1 MKIRASTLKEGFEV
15 RQFHLINIYMRSLRR
30 SVIGQFLAALR
41 ILRCLLKYRAGFPQ
55 YIQYG
60 EDLRL
65 FV

>member
-1 MKIRASTLKEGFEV
+1 MTLRAQTFQGGYRV
-15 RQFHLINIYMRSLRR
+15 RQFDLINIYLRSLRR
-30 SVIGQFLAALR
+30 SMIGQFLAALR

>member
-1 MKIRASTLKEGFEV
+1 MRIRASTLKERSEV
-15 RQFHLINIYMRSLRR
+15 RQVDLINIYMQGLRR
-30 SVIGQFLAALR
+30 SVIGQFLAGLR
-41 ILRCLLKYRAGFPQ
+41 ILRSLLKYRAGFPQ